1 MPKTGDS
8 AESFWLC
15 EGLDDDSA
23 HRAIRCSHMARMAKQ
38 ARLFELDI
46 IEDWISYKLERDRRV
61 YPKIF
66 SNSQAILPRV
76 FPLEYRE
83 YPVFQ
88 EGHIE
93 YSGKHRPS
101 GPGPV
106 RVHIPWDYKKGDRVT
121 DGSCEPYQV
130 TYHDPRK
137 GPDHWENV
145 TKARRCSKT
154 KASKMGA
161 GAIDEF
167 RASFKTVF
175 RKCRQALKKHQE
187 EHPWIYGER

>member
-1 MPKTGDS
+1 
-8 AESFWLC
+8 
-15 EGLDDDSA
+15 
-23 HRAIRCSHMARMAKQ
+23 MARMAEQ
-38 ARLFELDI
+38 ARLFELQEV
-46 IEDWISYKLERDRRV
+46 EDWITYEMERDRRV

-66 SNSQAILPRV
+66 TNSQGILPQIS
-76 FPLEYRE
+76 PIQYRE

-93 YSGKHRPS
+93 YSDKHRPS

-106 RVHIPWDYKKGDRVT
+106 RVHIPWDCKKEERVT

-130 TYHDPRK
+130 TYHDPSK
-137 GPDHWENV
+137 GPDHWANV
-145 TKARRCSKT
+145 TKAVRLSKT

-161 GAIDEF
+161 IDEF
-167 RASFKTVF
+167 RVSFKTVF
-175 RKCRQALKKHQE
+175 RKCRQALKKHQQ